1 MEGADGLSTPRQQP
15 QRQLSTPS
23 APAAAHRLRS
33 HRTTFSAALGS
44 AQRKSGTAE
53 QQRAAAYSAALE
65 RLVQQMEDLQAWLQ
79 STPEGRE
86 LSPEDAR
93 ITVDAL
99 ERVEECLESMETSL
113 SGGVP
118 NTCAQLLRRADKEE
132 AMQANQLHGGA
143 EEACS
148 PQVRE
153 LLHGLAS
160 SVARTAA
167 RLAQG
172 LRAPAPEVLARLQD
186 DDTAE
191 QYMQQIRWEARSCCH
206 ASARGRPSQPSEMA
220 HTRTPNP
227 NTLTP
232 EPEPEHPNPNPNTL
246 PKTN

>member
-1 MEGADGLSTPRQQP
+1 
-15 QRQLSTPS
+15 
-23 APAAAHRLRS
+23 
-33 HRTTFSAALGS
+33 
-44 AQRKSGTAE
+44 
-53 QQRAAAYSAALE
+53 
-65 RLVQQMEDLQAWLQ
+65 MEDLQAWLQ

-93 ITVDAL
+93 TTVDAL

-132 AMQANQLHGGA
+132 AMQANQLHGGG
-143 EEACS
+143 EACS

-153 LLHGLAS
+153 LLHRLAS

-172 LRAPAPEVLARLQD
+172 LRAPAAEVLARLQD
-186 DDTAE
+186 DDNAE

-220 HTRTPNP
+220 HTRTR
-227 NTLTP
+227 TRTP
-232 EPEPEHPNPNPNTL
+232 
-246 PKTN
+246 

>member
-33 HRTTFSAALGS
+33 HRTSFSAALGS

-93 ITVDAL
+93 TTVDAL

-153 LLHGLAS
+153 LLHRLAS

-167 RLAQG
+167 ATRSCES
-172 LRAPAPEVLARLQD
+172 APEVLARLQD

-191 QYMQQIRWEARSCCH
+191 QYMQQIRWEARSCRH
-206 ASARGRPSQPSEMA
+206 ASARGRPSQQSEMA
-220 HTRTPNP
+220 RT
-227 NTLTP
+227 
-232 EPEPEHPNPNPNTL
+232 EPKPEHPNTRTRTRTP
-246 PKTN
+246 